1 MYCPLSERRLLSLPL
16 CPGTLDGGLSA
27 CKSPRPAKPHITP
40 EPHRQRLLNWTSDAA
55 CKQRKLCSLRP
66 ITTTLYTISI
76 FVINSCANCVLWCWE
91 KYIYFTLLYFYSMT
105 WMSVYCMGRLLMY
118 WMTWVYSEGGDEVVA
133 WVVVVRTGIPAPP
146 IYQPCRKIIVAETRH
161 KSRH

>member
-1 MYCPLSERRLLSLPL
+1 MCCPLSERRLLSLPL

-40 EPHRQRLLNWTSDAA
+40 EPHRPRLLNWTSDAA
-55 CKQRKLCSLRP
+55 WKQRKLCSLRP

-91 KYIYFTLLYFYSMT
+91 KYIYFTLLYFYFYSPAKYLK
-105 WMSVYCMGRLLMY
+105 WN
-118 WMTWVYSEGGDEVVA
+118 WVYLLSGKLNGVSNMHTIWPSIQIILQTRYDLQLKKLSKPS
-133 WVVVVRTGIPAPP
+133 I
-146 IYQPCRKIIVAETRH
+146 KITL
-161 KSRH
+161 